1 MTPSFHKVEYS
12 DLNAR
17 QKENYNFH
25 KIASAL
31 AEYGYNSIRLSDD
44 YHGADFISIHVETG
58 EVLKIQQKS
67 RWTVLGKYLGKG
79 ILIAF
84 PLQKQVAIYD
94 HDEVWNFILASDH
107 PISKTKSFSVH
118 KGYSAVNIPKGI
130 DHLVKIIGTSQ

>member
-12 DLNAR
+12 ELNAR

-25 KIASAL
+25 KIAAAL
-31 AEYGYNSIRLSDD
+31 AEYGYNSMRLSDD

-84 PLQKQVAIYD
+84 PHQKKVAFYD
-94 HDEVWNFILASDH
+94 HDEVWNYIQDSDH
-107 PISKTKSFSVH
+107 PISKTKSFAIH
-118 KGYSAVNIPKGI
+118 KGYSAVNVPKGT
-130 DHLVKIIGTSQ
+130 DHLVKIIGTN